1 MSVSVKDF
9 KKIIGLCKKSGV
21 SRLKLADFEVEF
33 AEKEQKHSKR
43 EVKVKDSPNREV
55 IETESLKRAEQALKE
70 EYIGNLLLEDPAE
83 YERLVMQ
90 GELHEEAHDRGL
102 EQDLQ

>member
-9 KKIIGLCKKSGV
+9 KKIIDLCKKSGV
-21 SRLKLADFEVEF
+21 LRLKLADFEVEF
-33 AEKEQKHSKR
+33 AEKEQKHIKR
-43 EVKVKDSPNREV
+43 EIKAKDSPDRE
-55 IETESLKRAEQALKE
+55 IAEKEALRREEQTLKE
-70 EYIGNLLLEDPAE
+70 DYIGNLLLEDPAE

-90 GELHEEAHDRGL
+90 GELHEEAQDRGL